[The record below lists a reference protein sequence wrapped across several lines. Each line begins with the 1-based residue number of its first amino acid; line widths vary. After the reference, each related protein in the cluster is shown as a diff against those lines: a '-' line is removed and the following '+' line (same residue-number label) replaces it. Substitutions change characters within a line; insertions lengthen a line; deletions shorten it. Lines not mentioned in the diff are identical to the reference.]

1 MIFLFRS
8 IVGAPVGIASE
19 SFTLIFFITRGRVKK
34 LLDIIRNKK
43 KKHDKILTLAK
54 CKRNSF
60 ETLISQALNNMEIS
74 HEEFNKIL
82 KEIVKHERMKYILES
97 ENEKQKII
105 NN

>member
-1 MIFLFRS
+1 M
-8 IVGAPVGIASE
+8 
-19 SFTLIFFITRGRVKK
+19 
-34 LLDIIRNKK
+34 
-43 KKHDKILTLAK
+43 LAK
-54 CKRNSF
+54 CKLNSF
-60 ETLISQALNNMEIS
+60 ETLIPQALNNMEIS

>member
-1 MIFLFRS
+1 M
-8 IVGAPVGIASE
+8 
-19 SFTLIFFITRGRVKK
+19 IFFITTGRVKK

>member
-1 MIFLFRS
+1 M
-8 IVGAPVGIASE
+8 
-19 SFTLIFFITRGRVKK
+19 
-34 LLDIIRNKK
+34 
-43 KKHDKILTLAK
+43 LAK
-54 CKRNSF
+54 CKLNSF

-82 KEIVKHERMKYILES
+82 KEIVKYERMKYILES